1 MTELIQEQNAE
12 YQRSLKEQISV
23 LTEQQKQLAELNE
36 QQARELQSLRQRQQH
51 MPSTTGAGENLMHL
65 YIVSKIEP
73 WSHSR
78 HR

>member
-36 QQARELQSLRQRQQH
+36 QQAQELQALRQRQQH
-51 MPSTTGAGENLMHL
+51 TPSTSGAGENLRNSFRTC
-65 YIVSKIEP
+65 V
-73 WSHSR
+73 HSTCG
-78 HR
+78 

>member
-1 MTELIQEQNAE
+1 MTELIQERNAE

-51 MPSTTGAGENLMHL
+51 TPLTSGAGENLL
-65 YIVSKIEP
+65 KL
-73 WSHSR
+73 
-78 HR
+78 HRLAQTTGPL